1 MSKLQSVRGMQDVL
15 PGDSARWRWV
25 EDRVADVLDRFGY
38 RQIRMPLIED
48 TRLFARGVGETSDI
62 VEKEMYT
69 FDDRGGDSVTLR
81 PEGTA
86 GCVRACEQHGLLY
99 NQTQRLWYQGP
110 MFRYERPQKGRYRQ
124 FEQIGVE
131 CFGLDGPDIDFEL
144 LQLTAELWRA
154 LGVDQA
160 VRLELNT
167 LGTSEARSAWRGALV
182 DYLRPFEAELDEDSR
197 RRLERNPMRIFDS
210 KVERTREIIAGAPA
224 FDLWLDADSRTHFEQ
239 LQERLAGAGIDA
251 VINPKLVRGLDYYS
265 RTVFEWTTEA
275 LGAQGT
281 VCGGGRYDGLV
292 EMLGGRPTPGIGFAM
307 GIDRLLLLAQA
318 CASLPDGID
327 RAIDAYLVP
336 MDDSASSAAF
346 ELAGHLRGALPR
358 LRVQVHCGGGKVKA
372 RMKRADGSGADMAL
386 LLGED
391 ELAAG
396 TVTLKPL
403 RTDGAQQTLTRAALI
418 DQLRGPYG

>member
-38 RQIRMPLIED
+38 RQIRMPLLED

-99 NQTQRLWYQGP
+99 NQTQRLWYRGP

-131 CFGLDGPDIDFEL
+131 CFGLAGPDIDFEL
-144 LQLTAELWRA
+144 LQLTAELWRV

-224 FDLWLDADSRTHFEQ
+224 FDHWLDADSRAHFEH
-239 LQERLAGAGIDA
+239 LQERLAGAGIEA
-251 VINPKLVRGLDYYS
+251 VINPMLVRGLDYYS

-292 EMLGGRPTPGIGFAM
+292 ELLGGRPTPGIGFAM

-318 CASLPDGID
+318 CASLPEDID
-327 RAIDAYLVP
+327 RAVDAYLVP
-336 MDDSASSAAF
+336 MDDAASGAAF
-346 ELAGHLRGALPR
+346 ELAGHLRSALPR

-372 RMKRADGSGADMAL
+372 RMKRADGSGAEMAL

-391 ELAAG
+391 ELASG
-396 TVTLKPL
+396 TVTLKHL
-403 RTDGAQQTLTRAALI
+403 RTDDAQQTLTRAALI